1 MKLRKHYESV
11 SIPKTHFKNSK
22 YYFLTNKIKSN
33 YLRYK
38 AKRDYNKQLVRFDD
52 DSKIEKSK
60 FLFVSTSA
68 LMNENRESIELTD
81 IIKHFHALG
90 HKINFIQPSYSLN
103 LPDNQ
108 PYYNAFLPMDING
121 KQDLSKRDVEN
132 LKGFMDHL
140 NTYLEI
146 DCAKY
151 FEGFKLEL
159 EKVAYRVELLN
170 YYIRK
175 SECQYIFCRSLYTE
189 PWVIM
194 AANNTAI
201 KCIEVQHGV
210 IGKDLVY

>member
-1 MKLRKHYESV
+1 MITDKKIKNIIFELEREPSLFNYTCEGYSIYFILRFNIEMKLRKHYESV

-38 AKRDYNKQLVRFDD
+38 AKRNYNKQLVRFDD

-68 LMNENRESIELTD
+68 LMNENRESVELTD

-108 PYYNAFLPMDING
+108 PYYNAFIPMDING
-121 KQDLSKRDVEN
+121 KQDLSKRDIEN
-132 LKGFMDHL
+132 LKGFMGHL
-140 NTYLEI
+140 NNYLEI
-146 DCAKY
+146 DCANI
-151 FEGFKLEL
+151 L
-159 EKVAYRVELLN
+159 KVLN
-170 YYIRK
+170 WSWR
-175 SECQYIFCRSLYTE
+175 R
-189 PWVIM
+189 
-194 AANNTAI
+194 
-201 KCIEVQHGV
+201 
-210 IGKDLVY
+210 